1 MRVARPAVLT
11 VQENINEQ
19 GEFLM
24 KDYQAKNIRNISVVG
39 HGSEGKT
46 TLVEALLFTAGAI
59 DRQGRVEDGSTT
71 TDFEAEETKRQISI
85 SAAMAPLEW
94 KNTKINLIDIPGYFD
109 FAGEQSGPLT
119 VCEGALI
126 TVGAVSG
133 LSVGAEKAWA
143 MCDKTHTS
151 RMIVINQMD
160 RENANFE
167 KALAT
172 ITEKYGSHIAPIEV
186 PIVENGKF
194 TGVVCVLENKAFIGE
209 GKTLKE
215 IEIPDFVAD
224 EVESAREAIMEAAA
238 GAEDELM
245 EKFFEDGELSFEDM
259 MHGLRQGI
267 KDGTVV
273 PVVCCS
279 GITRVGL
286 SKVLDNIIDLM
297 PSPAGAVTVG
307 VNPKTGDEVERVCE
321 DSAPFSAQ
329 VFKTMADPFVGKLS
343 LMKVVSGTL
352 TGDTMLYNVN
362 AEKSEK
368 PGTIYTLKGKKQN
381 ATQKVCAGDI
391 CALAKLQSVATGNTL
406 CDGNNP
412 VKYPEIEFPAP
423 CISKAVYAKK
433 AGEEDKIFSGLA
445 RLMEEDPTITVTKN
459 VETTE
464 SVLSGL
470 GEMHIE
476 VVAKKLASKF
486 GAECVL
492 QDPKIPYRES
502 IRKPIDVQ
510 GRHKK
515 QSGGHGQFGD
525 VKIKFRPNDDP
536 NDTEFHFEDA
546 VVGGTVPR
554 NFIPAVEKGLRDNIK
569 HGVLAGFPVV
579 GLTAQLYDGSYH
591 PVDSSEMAFKTA
603 ARLAFKQL
611 TGANPIL
618 LEPIYHVEVDVPD
631 QYMGDIIG
639 DMNKRRGRIMG
650 MDKVGE
656 LQRVTAEAPLS
667 EMFKYATDLR
677 SMTQARGSFTMRF
690 ERYEEVP
697 AADAKKIIE
706 TCKQEEEDE
715 D

>member
-1 MRVARPAVLT
+1 
-11 VQENINEQ
+11 
-19 GEFLM
+19 M
-24 KDYQAKNIRNISVVG
+24 KDYQAKNIRNLSVVG

-71 TDFEAEETKRQISI
+71 TDFEPEETKRGISI

-119 VCEGALI
+119 VCEGAII

-151 RMIVINQMD
+151 RMIVVNQMD

-215 IEIPDFVAD
+215 IDIPASVAD

-297 PSPAGAVTVG
+297 PSPAGTVATG

-321 DSAPFSAQ
+321 DNAPFSAQ

-343 LMKVVSGTL
+343 LMKVMSGTL
-352 TGDTMLYNVN
+352 TGDTTLYNVN

-536 NDTEFHFEDA
+536 NDTEFHFVDS

-579 GLTAQLYDGSYH
+579 GLTAELYDGSYH

-631 QYMGDIIG
+631 QYMGDVIG

-677 SMTQARGSFTMRF
+677 SMTQARGSFTMQF

-697 AADAKKIIE
+697 ATDAKKIIE

>member
-1 MRVARPAVLT
+1 
-11 VQENINEQ
+11 
-19 GEFLM
+19 M

-46 TLVEALLFTAGAI
+46 TLVEALLYTAGAI

-71 TDFEAEETKRQISI
+71 TDFEPEETKRQISI

-94 KNTKINLIDIPGYFD
+94 KETKINLIDIPGYFD

-119 VCEGALI
+119 VCEGAII

-133 LSVGAEKAWA
+133 LNVGAEKAWA

-160 RENANFE
+160 RENANFD
-167 KALAT
+167 KALGT
-172 ITEKYGSHIAPIEV
+172 ITEKYGSHIAPIVV
-186 PIVENGKF
+186 PIVDGGKF
-194 TGVVCVLENKAFIGE
+194 TGVVCVLENKAFTGE

-215 IEIPDFVAD
+215 IPIPDSVAG
-224 EVESAREAIMEAAA
+224 EVESAREKIMEAAA

-245 EKFFEDGELSFEDM
+245 EKYFEDGELSFEDM

-286 SKVLDNIIDLM
+286 AKVLDNIIDLM
-297 PSPAGAVTVG
+297 PSPAGAVAEG
-307 VNPKTGDEVERVCE
+307 VNPKTGDAVERVCA
-321 DSAPFSAQ
+321 DDQPFSAQ

-343 LMKVVSGTL
+343 IMKVMSGTL
-352 TGDTMLYNVN
+352 TGDMTLYNSN
-362 AEKSEK
+362 AEKNEK

-381 ATQKVCAGDI
+381 PTTKVCAGDI
-391 CALAKLQSVATGNTL
+391 CALAKLGSVATGNTL
-406 CDGNNP
+406 CDGANP
-412 VKYPEIEFPAP
+412 VKFPEIEFPAP

-476 VVAKKLASKF
+476 VVAKKLANKF
-486 GAECVL
+486 GVECVL

-515 QSGGHGQFGD
+515 QTGGHGQFGD

-536 NDTEFHFEDA
+536 SDTEFHFEDA

-554 NFIPAVEKGLRDNIK
+554 NFIPAVEKGLRENIQ

-611 TGANPIL
+611 TTANPIL

-631 QYMGDIIG
+631 NYMGDIIG
-639 DMNKRRGRIMG
+639 DMNKRRGRILG
-650 MDKVGE
+650 MDKVGDG
-656 LQRVTAEAPLS
+656 QRVTAEAPLS

-677 SMTQARGSFTMRF
+677 SMTQARGSFTMHF

-697 AADAKKIIE
+697 ALDAKKIIE
-706 TCKQEEEDE
+706 AHKQEEDDE

>member
-1 MRVARPAVLT
+1 
-11 VQENINEQ
+11 
-19 GEFLM
+19 M

-46 TLVEALLFTAGAI
+46 TLVEALLFSTGAI
-59 DRQGRVEDGSTT
+59 DRQGRVEDGTTT
-71 TDFEAEETKRQISI
+71 TDFEAEETRRQISI
-85 SAAMAPLEW
+85 SAALAPLEW
-94 KNTKINLIDIPGYFD
+94 KETKINLIDIPGYFD

-126 TVGAVSG
+126 CVGAVSG
-133 LSVGAEKAWA
+133 LNVGAEKAWA

-167 KALAT
+167 KALST

-194 TGVVCVLENKAFIGE
+194 TGVVCVLENKAYTGE
-209 GKTLKE
+209 GKTMKE
-215 IEIPDFVAD
+215 IPIPDFVKD

-279 GITRVGL
+279 SITRIGL
-286 SKVLDNIIDLM
+286 AKLLDNVIDLM
-297 PSPAGAVTVG
+297 PSPAGSEIVG
-307 VNPKTGDEVERVCE
+307 VNPKTGEDTVRVCA
-321 DSAPFSAQ
+321 DDQPFSAQ

-343 LMKVVSGTL
+343 IMKVMSGVL
-352 TGDTMLYNVN
+352 TGDMLLYNSN
-362 AEKSEK
+362 AEKNEK
-368 PGTIYTLKGKKQN
+368 PGTIYFMKGKKQT
-381 ATQKVCAGDI
+381 ATSKVCAGDI
-391 CALAKLQSVATGNTL
+391 CALAKLQTVATGNTL
-406 CDGNNP
+406 CDGANP
-412 VKYPEIEFPAP
+412 VKFADIEFPAP

-445 RLMEEDPTITVTKN
+445 RLMEEDPTITITKN

-476 VVAKKLASKF
+476 VVAKKLATKF

-502 IRKPIDVQ
+502 IRKPIDVE

-525 VKIKFRPNDDP
+525 VKIRFRPNEDP
-536 NDTEFHFEDA
+536 EDIEFHFVDS

-579 GLTAQLYDGSYH
+579 GLTAELYDGGYH

-611 TGANPIL
+611 TTANPIL
-618 LEPIYHVEVDVPD
+618 LEPIYHVEVFVPD
-631 QYMGDIIG
+631 SYMGDIIG

-656 LQRVTAEAPLS
+656 MQRVTAEAPLS

-677 SMTQARGSFTMRF
+677 SMTQARGSFTMSF

-697 AADAKKIIE
+697 AADAKKIVE
-706 TCKQEEEDE
+706 ACKREDE
-715 D
+715 DED

>member
-1 MRVARPAVLT
+1 
-11 VQENINEQ
+11 
-19 GEFLM
+19 M
-24 KDYQAKNIRNISVVG
+24 KDYQAKNIRNLSVVG

-71 TDFEAEETKRQISI
+71 TDFEPEETKRGISI

-119 VCEGALI
+119 VCEGAII

-133 LSVGAEKAWA
+133 LNVGAEKAWA

-151 RMIVINQMD
+151 RMIVVNQMD

-215 IEIPDFVAD
+215 IDIPASVAD

-279 GITRVGL
+279 GVTRVGL

-297 PSPAGAVTVG
+297 PSPAGTVTVG

-343 LMKVVSGTL
+343 LMKVVSGSL

-536 NDTEFHFEDA
+536 NDTEFHFVDS

-579 GLTAQLYDGSYH
+579 GLTAELYDGSYH

-631 QYMGDIIG
+631 QYMGDVIG

-677 SMTQARGSFTMRF
+677 SMTQARGSFTMQF

-697 AADAKKIIE
+697 ATDAKKIIE

>member
-1 MRVARPAVLT
+1 
-11 VQENINEQ
+11 
-19 GEFLM
+19 M
-24 KDYQAKNIRNISVVG
+24 KDYQAKNIRNLSVVG

-71 TDFEAEETKRQISI
+71 TDFETEETKRGISI

-119 VCEGALI
+119 VCEGAII

-151 RMIVINQMD
+151 RMIVVNQMD

-215 IEIPDFVAD
+215 IDIPASVAD

-536 NDTEFHFEDA
+536 NDTEFHFVDY

-579 GLTAQLYDGSYH
+579 GLTAELYDGSYH

-631 QYMGDIIG
+631 QYMGDVIG

-677 SMTQARGSFTMRF
+677 SMTQARGSFTMQF

-697 AADAKKIIE
+697 ATDAKKIIE
-706 TCKQEEEDE
+706 TCKKEEEDE

>member
-1 MRVARPAVLT
+1 
-11 VQENINEQ
+11 
-19 GEFLM
+19 M

-71 TDFEAEETKRQISI
+71 TDFESEETKRGISI

-119 VCEGALI
+119 VCEGAII

-133 LSVGAEKAWA
+133 LNVGAEKAWA

-151 RMIVINQMD
+151 RMIVVNQMD

-215 IEIPDFVAD
+215 IDIPASVAD

-536 NDTEFHFEDA
+536 NDTEFHFVDS

-579 GLTAQLYDGSYH
+579 GLTAELYDGSYH

-631 QYMGDIIG
+631 QYMGDVIG

-677 SMTQARGSFTMRF
+677 SMTQARGSFTMQF

-697 AADAKKIIE
+697 ATDAKKIIE
-706 TCKQEEEDE
+706 TCKQEEEDK

>member
-1 MRVARPAVLT
+1 
-11 VQENINEQ
+11 
-19 GEFLM
+19 M
-24 KDYQAKNIRNISVVG
+24 KDYQAKNIRNLSVVG

-71 TDFEAEETKRQISI
+71 TDFETEETKRGISI

-119 VCEGALI
+119 VCEGAII

-133 LSVGAEKAWA
+133 LNVGAEKAWA

-151 RMIVINQMD
+151 RMIVVNQMD

-215 IEIPDFVAD
+215 IDIPASVAD

-536 NDTEFHFEDA
+536 NDTEFHFVDS

-579 GLTAQLYDGSYH
+579 GLTAELYDGSYH

-631 QYMGDIIG
+631 QYMGDVIG

-677 SMTQARGSFTMRF
+677 SMTQARGSFTMQF

-697 AADAKKIIE
+697 ATDAKKIIE

>member
-1 MRVARPAVLT
+1 
-11 VQENINEQ
+11 
-19 GEFLM
+19 M

-71 TDFEAEETKRQISI
+71 TDYDSEETKRGISI

-94 KNTKINLIDIPGYFD
+94 KETKINLIDIPGYFD

-119 VCEGALI
+119 VCEGAII

-133 LSVGAEKAWA
+133 LNVGAEKAWA

-167 KALAT
+167 KALST

-215 IEIPDFVAD
+215 IEIPASVAD

-297 PSPAGAVTVG
+297 PSPAGTVATG
-307 VNPKTGDEVERVCE
+307 VNPKTGEEVERVCE
-321 DSAPFSAQ
+321 DNAPFSAQ

-343 LMKVVSGTL
+343 LMKVMSGKL
-352 TGDTMLYNVN
+352 TGDTTLYNVN

-381 ATQKVCAGDI
+381 PTQKVCAGDI

-536 NDTEFHFEDA
+536 NDTEFHFVDS

-579 GLTAQLYDGSYH
+579 GLTAELYDGSYH

-611 TGANPIL
+611 TGASPIL

-631 QYMGDIIG
+631 QYMGDVIG

-677 SMTQARGSFTMRF
+677 SMTQARGSFTMQF

-697 AADAKKIIE
+697 ATDAKKIIE

>member
-1 MRVARPAVLT
+1 
-11 VQENINEQ
+11 
-19 GEFLM
+19 M

-71 TDFEAEETKRQISI
+71 TDYDSEETKRGISI

-94 KNTKINLIDIPGYFD
+94 KETKINLIDIPGYFD

-119 VCEGALI
+119 VCEGAII

-133 LSVGAEKAWA
+133 LNVGAEKAWA

-167 KALAT
+167 KALST

-215 IEIPDFVAD
+215 IEIPASVAD

-297 PSPAGAVTVG
+297 PSPAGTVATG
-307 VNPKTGDEVERVCE
+307 VNPKTGEEVERVCE
-321 DSAPFSAQ
+321 DNAPFSAQ

-343 LMKVVSGTL
+343 LMKVMSGKL
-352 TGDTMLYNVN
+352 TGDTTLYNVN

-381 ATQKVCAGDI
+381 PTQKVCAGDI

-406 CDGNNP
+406 CDGANP

-536 NDTEFHFEDA
+536 NDTEFHFVDS

-579 GLTAQLYDGSYH
+579 GLTAELYDGSYH

-611 TGANPIL
+611 TGAMPIL

-631 QYMGDIIG
+631 QYMGDVIG

-650 MDKVGE
+650 MDKVGD

-677 SMTQARGSFTMRF
+677 SMTQARGSFTMTF

-706 TCKQEEEDE
+706 AYKREDE
-715 D
+715 ADD

>member
-1 MRVARPAVLT
+1 MFDGILTKIFGSRNNRLVKAYRRRVAQINKLEPELKKLTDDQLKAKTQEFRDRLQKGETLDDLLPEAFAVVREASSRVLGMRHFD
-11 VQENINEQ
+11 VQMIGGMVLN
-19 GEFLM
+19 
-24 KDYQAKNIRNISVVG
+24 D
-39 HGSEGKT
+39 GKIA
-46 TLVEALLFTAGAI
+46 EM
-59 DRQGRVEDGSTT
+59 ST
-71 TDFEAEETKRQISI
+71 
-85 SAAMAPLEW
+85 
-94 KNTKINLIDIPGYFD
+94 
-109 FAGEQSGPLT
+109 
-119 VCEGALI
+119 
-126 TVGAVSG
+126 
-133 LSVGAEKAWA
+133 
-143 MCDKTHTS
+143 
-151 RMIVINQMD
+151 
-160 RENANFE
+160 
-167 KALAT
+167 
-172 ITEKYGSHIAPIEV
+172 
-186 PIVENGKF
+186 
-194 TGVVCVLENKAFIGE
+194 GE

-215 IEIPDFVAD
+215 IDIPANMAGD
-224 EVESAREAIMEAAA
+224 VESAREAIMEAAA

-245 EKFFEDGELSFEDM
+245 EKYFEEGELSFEEM
-259 MHGLRQGI
+259 MHGLRKGI
-267 KDGTVV
+267 VEGTVV

-286 SKVLDNIIDLM
+286 AKLLDNIIDLM
-297 PSPAGAVTVG
+297 PSPAGG
-307 VNPKTGDEVERVCE
+307 VLTGVKPKTGETVERICA
-321 DSAPFSAQ
+321 DDQPFSAR

-343 LMKVVSGTL
+343 LMKITSGVL
-352 TGDTMLYNVN
+352 TPDITLYNVN
-362 AEKSEK
+362 AEKTEK
-368 PGTIYTLKGKKQN
+368 PGTIYILKGKKQ
-381 ATQKVCAGDI
+381 ATTTRVCAGDL
-391 CALAKLQSVATGNTL
+391 CALAKLQTVATGNTL
-406 CDGNNP
+406 CDAANP
-412 VKYPEIEFPAP
+412 VRFDDLQFPAP

-445 RLMEEDPTITVTKN
+445 RLMEEDPTIKVEKN

-476 VVAKKLASKF
+476 VIAKKLASKF

-502 IRKPIDVQ
+502 IRKPIDVE

-536 NDTEFHFEDA
+536 NDTEFHFIDS

-569 HGVLAGFPVV
+569 HGVMAGFPVV
-579 GLTAQLYDGSYH
+579 GLTAELYDGGYH

-611 TGANPIL
+611 TTAMPVL

-677 SMTQARGSFTMRF
+677 SMTQARGSFTMTF

-697 AADAKKIIE
+697 AADAKKIVE
-706 TCKQEEEDE
+706 ACKREDE
-715 D
+715 DED

>member
-1 MRVARPAVLT
+1 MLT

-133 LSVGAEKAWA
+133 LNVGAEKAWA

-194 TGVVCVLENKAFIGE
+194 TGVVCVLENKAFVGE

-215 IEIPDFVAD
+215 IEIPDFVAG

-286 SKVLDNIIDLM
+286 TKVLDNVIDLM
-297 PSPAGAVTVG
+297 PSPADTVTEG
-307 VNPKTGDEVERVCE
+307 VNPKTGDAVERVCA
-321 DSAPFSAQ
+321 DDQPFSAR

-343 LMKVVSGTL
+343 LMKVTSGVL
-352 TGDTMLYNVN
+352 TGDMMLYNAN
-362 AEKSEK
+362 AEKTEK
-368 PGTIYTLKGKKQN
+368 PGTIYTLKGKKQT
-381 ATQKVCAGDI
+381 AAQKVCAGDI

-412 VKYPEIEFPAP
+412 VKFDEIEFPAP

-536 NDTEFHFEDA
+536 NDTEFHFVDS

-579 GLTAQLYDGSYH
+579 GLTAELYDGSYH

-611 TGANPIL
+611 TGSNPVL

-631 QYMGDIIG
+631 QYMGDVIG

-677 SMTQARGSFTMRF
+677 SMTQARGSFTMQF

-697 AADAKKIIE
+697 ATDAKKIIE

>member
-1 MRVARPAVLT
+1 
-11 VQENINEQ
+11 
-19 GEFLM
+19 M

-71 TDFEAEETKRQISI
+71 TDFESEETKRGISI

-119 VCEGALI
+119 VCEGAII

-133 LSVGAEKAWA
+133 LNVGAEKAWA

-151 RMIVINQMD
+151 RMIVVNQMD

-215 IEIPDFVAD
+215 IDIPASVAD

-279 GITRVGL
+279 GVTRVGL

-297 PSPAGAVTVG
+297 PSPAGAVAVG

-321 DSAPFSAQ
+321 DGAPFSAQ

-352 TGDTMLYNVN
+352 TGDMMLYNVN

-406 CDGNNP
+406 CDGANP

-536 NDTEFHFEDA
+536 NDTEFHFVDS

-579 GLTAQLYDGSYH
+579 GLTAELYDGSYH

-631 QYMGDIIG
+631 QYMGDVIG

-677 SMTQARGSFTMRF
+677 SMTQARGSFTMQF

-697 AADAKKIIE
+697 ATDAKKIIE

>member
-1 MRVARPAVLT
+1 
-11 VQENINEQ
+11 
-19 GEFLM
+19 M
-24 KDYQAKNIRNISVVG
+24 KDYQAKNIRNLSVVG

-71 TDFEAEETKRQISI
+71 TDFEPEETKRGISI

-119 VCEGALI
+119 VCEGAII

-151 RMIVINQMD
+151 RMIVVNQMD

-215 IEIPDFVAD
+215 IDIPASVAD

-343 LMKVVSGTL
+343 LMKVVSGSL
-352 TGDTMLYNVN
+352 TGDMMLYNAN

-381 ATQKVCAGDI
+381 PTQKVCAGDI

-536 NDTEFHFEDA
+536 NDTEFHFVDS

-579 GLTAQLYDGSYH
+579 GLTAELYDGSYH

-631 QYMGDIIG
+631 QYMGDVIG

-677 SMTQARGSFTMRF
+677 SMTQARGSFTMQF

-697 AADAKKIIE
+697 ATDAKKIIE

>member
-1 MRVARPAVLT
+1 
-11 VQENINEQ
+11 
-19 GEFLM
+19 M

-46 TLVEALLFTAGAI
+46 TLVEALLYTAGAI

-71 TDFEAEETKRQISI
+71 TDFEPEETKRQISI
-85 SAAMAPLEW
+85 SAAIAPLEW
-94 KNTKINLIDIPGYFD
+94 KETKINLIDIPGYFD

-133 LSVGAEKAWA
+133 LNVGAEKAWA

-167 KALAT
+167 KALST

-215 IEIPDFVAD
+215 IAIPDFVAD

-245 EKFFEDGELSFEDM
+245 EKFFEDGELSFDDM

-297 PSPAGAVTVG
+297 PSPAGTSLTG
-307 VNPKTGDEVERVCE
+307 VNPKNDEEVERICA
-321 DSAPFSAQ
+321 DDQPFSAR

-343 LMKVVSGTL
+343 LMKVISGTL
-352 TGDTMLYNVN
+352 TGDMLLYNAN
-362 AEKSEK
+362 AEKNEK
-368 PGTIYTLKGKKQN
+368 PGTIYTLKGKKQTP
-381 ATQKVCAGDI
+381 TQKVCAGDI

-412 VKYPEIEFPAP
+412 VKFPEIEFPAP

-445 RLMEEDPTITVTKN
+445 RLMEEDPTITVSKN

-476 VVAKKLASKF
+476 VVARKLASKF

-502 IRKPIDVQ
+502 IRKPIDVE

-525 VKIKFRPNDDP
+525 VKIKFRPNADP
-536 NDTEFHFEDA
+536 DDTEFHFVDS

-579 GLTAQLYDGSYH
+579 GLTAELYDGGYH

-618 LEPIYHVEVDVPD
+618 LEPIYHIEVDVPD

-677 SMTQARGSFTMRF
+677 SMTQARGSFTMSF

-706 TCKQEEEDE
+706 SCKREDE
-715 D
+715 DED

>member
-1 MRVARPAVLT
+1 
-11 VQENINEQ
+11 
-19 GEFLM
+19 M

-46 TLVEALLFTAGAI
+46 TLVEALLFSTGAI
-59 DRQGRVEDGSTT
+59 DRQGRVEDGTTT
-71 TDFEAEETKRQISI
+71 TDFEAEETRRQISI
-85 SAAMAPLEW
+85 SAALAPLEW
-94 KNTKINLIDIPGYFD
+94 KETKINLIDIPGYFD

-126 TVGAVSG
+126 CVGAVSG
-133 LSVGAEKAWA
+133 LNVGAEKAWA

-194 TGVVCVLENKAFIGE
+194 TGVVCVLENKAYTGE
-209 GKTLKE
+209 GKNMKE
-215 IEIPDFVAD
+215 IPIPDFVAD

-245 EKFFEDGELSFEDM
+245 EKFFEDGELSFDDM

-279 GITRVGL
+279 SITRIGL
-286 SKVLDNIIDLM
+286 AKLLDNVIDLM
-297 PSPAGAVTVG
+297 PSPAGHEIVG
-307 VNPKTGDEVERVCE
+307 VNPKTGEETVRVCA
-321 DSAPFSAQ
+321 DDQPFSAQ

-343 LMKVVSGTL
+343 IMKVMSGVL
-352 TGDTMLYNVN
+352 TGDMLLYNSN
-362 AEKSEK
+362 AEKTEK
-368 PGTIYTLKGKKQN
+368 PGTIYFMKGKKQT
-381 ATQKVCAGDI
+381 ATSKVCAGDI
-391 CALAKLQSVATGNTL
+391 CALAKLQTVATGNTL
-406 CDGNNP
+406 CDGANP
-412 VKYPEIEFPAP
+412 VKFADIEFPAP

-445 RLMEEDPTITVTKN
+445 RLMEEDPTITITKN

-476 VVAKKLASKF
+476 VVAKKLATKF

-502 IRKPIDVQ
+502 IRKPIDVE

-525 VKIKFRPNDDP
+525 VKIRFRPNEDP
-536 NDTEFHFEDA
+536 EDIEFHFVDS

-579 GLTAQLYDGSYH
+579 GLTAELYDGGYH

-611 TGANPIL
+611 TTANPIL
-618 LEPIYHVEVDVPD
+618 LEPIYHVEVFVPD

-677 SMTQARGSFTMRF
+677 SMTQARGSFTMSF

-697 AADAKKIIE
+697 AADAKKIVE
-706 TCKQEEEDE
+706 ACKREDE
-715 D
+715 DED